1 MWSTVTSTPTLLPQ
15 SLTKGSNHV
24 SCAGTK
30 WLHSSIDNGPD
41 NFEAGS
47 LNAVSVGAPA
57 DDAASPGDGP
67 ADFLSLPHAARNAA
81 AAADWMKARRVIPGH
96 GNVPMTQPPSWSEYS
111 ARKVGCSCRE
121 RGRMPRSGVRLPRNV
136 TRQYGESEVGPRHR
150 WSAVSCHRSTRR
162 RAMGATRP

>member
-1 MWSTVTSTPTLLPQ
+1 MYWMRSWPWPAATSAAIRPGISVLLMWSTVTSTPTLLPQ

-41 NFEAGS
+41 NFEDGS

-81 AAADWMKARRVIPGH
+81 AAA
-96 GNVPMTQPPSWSEYS
+96 
-111 ARKVGCSCRE
+111 
-121 RGRMPRSGVRLPRNV
+121 
-136 TRQYGESEVGPRHR
+136 
-150 WSAVSCHRSTRR
+150 
-162 RAMGATRP
+162 